1 MNQSEPGQARRTV
14 PVDQLI
20 NSLCATVPDYPKPGI
35 VFKDLTPV
43 FANGAALHAVV
54 DALVE
59 PFKGQFDAVAGVEA
73 RGFLLAAAAAYATNT
88 GVITVRKAGKLPRKV
103 VAEDYALEYGTAT
116 LELHT
121 TDLPAGKPCADS
133 RRRPG
138 HRRHPRRRHAGCS
151 NAAESTLPGWAW
163 SWSSASC
170 AGVRRSPAT
179 VSARSSGSDV
189 VRRDRCR
196 GESGRAELAPE
207 NGETEVFRARSSKW
221 L

>member
-1 MNQSEPGQARRTV
+1 VNQSEPAQARRTI

-43 FANGAALHAVV
+43 FAKGEAFRAVV

-103 VAEDYALEYGTAT
+103 VSEEYALEYGTAT
-116 LELHT
+116 VELHT
-121 TDLPAGKPCADS
+121 TDLPAGS
-133 RRRPG
+133 RVLILDDVLATGGTLGAATRLFERCGVHVSGVGVVMELGELRGRSALSG
-138 HRRHPRRRHAGCS
+138 HR
-151 NAAESTLPGWAW
+151 
-163 SWSSASC
+163 
-170 AGVRRSPAT
+170 VRSLIRI
-179 VSARSSGSDV
+179 
-189 VRRDRCR
+189 
-196 GESGRAELAPE
+196 
-207 NGETEVFRARSSKW
+207 
-221 L
+221 